1 MAVSADGTT
10 FAAGAPFSAHG
21 TGTVLIYSLDKSS
34 QTFIQQ
40 GPPLIGNDFVAGSIS
55 VDQGYSVAISG
66 DGSTVMFG
74 GPGDNNLV
82 GALLDKSLR

>member
-1 MAVSADGTT
+1 MLLWIYLFCFLLPLFSSSDVTYVQYQPKIVDPQLVIQGSSVAVSADGTT

-40 GPPLIGNDFVAGSIS
+40 GPPLIGNDS
-55 VDQGYSVAISG
+55 
-66 DGSTVMFG
+66 
-74 GPGDNNLV
+74 
-82 GALLDKSLR
+82 